1 MYSLDNDVSSPGL
14 PNGEAYHN
22 GGGGGSVSDAEY
34 REDRLLDRLLMPF
47 N

>member
-1 MYSLDNDVSSPGL
+1 MLAIQLISADNDVSSPGL

-34 REDRLLDRLLMPF
+34 REARLD
-47 N
+47 